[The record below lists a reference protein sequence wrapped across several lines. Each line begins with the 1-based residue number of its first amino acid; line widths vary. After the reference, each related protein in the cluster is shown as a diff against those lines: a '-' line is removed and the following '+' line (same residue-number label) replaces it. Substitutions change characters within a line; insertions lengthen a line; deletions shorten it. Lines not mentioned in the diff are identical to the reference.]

1 MTITHETEVTNTR
14 EATDAARRTRAPLEF
29 APLGLVWVK
38 STQRVV
44 SLRLEKALGAGAR
57 VHKGLEGPAA
67 EAPSAVI
74 YCPDGPDGQEDEEEA
89 AAAVAREVERIRAQ
103 APNATI
109 LVCAPAPDLHLA
121 RGAIKAG
128 ASGLLHTGVPPEQI
142 LRALSVALEGEV
154 VLPRELLRLWVDE
167 QRRLEPRIDLLS
179 ARHREVLELVVEGL
193 TNAEIAGR
201 MFLSESTIK
210 QHLRAAYRLLGAK
223 NRTEAAAL
231 LRGRGWRGVTPEG
244 CLTRSLR
251 E

>member
-1 MTITHETEVTNTR
+1 MTITHETEVTTTR

-44 SLRLEKALGAGAR
+44 SLGLENALGAGAR

-74 YCPDGPDGQEDEEEA
+74 YYPDGPDGQEDEEEA
-89 AAAVAREVERIRAQ
+89 AVAREVESIRAQ

-109 LVCAPAPDLHLA
+109 LVCSLAPDLHLA

-128 ASGLLHTGVPPEQI
+128 ASGLLHTGMPPEQI

-167 QRRLEPRIDLLS
+167 QRRLESRIDLLS
-179 ARHREVLELVVEGL
+179 ARHREVLELVVEGF
-193 TNAEIAGR
+193 TNAQIAGR
-201 MFLSESTIK
+201 LFLSESTIK
-210 QHLRAAYRLLGAK
+210 QHLRAAYKLLGAK

-231 LRGRGWRGVTPEG
+231 LRGRG
-244 CLTRSLR
+244 
-251 E
+251 

>member
-1 MTITHETEVTNTR
+1 VTITHETEVTTTR

-44 SLRLEKALGAGAR
+44 SLGLEKALGAGAR
-57 VHKGLEGPAA
+57 VHKGLEGPGA

-89 AAAVAREVERIRAQ
+89 AAAREVESIRAQ

-109 LVCAPAPDLHLA
+109 LVCALAPDLHLA

-128 ASGLLHTGVPPEQI
+128 ASGLLHIGMPPEQI

-179 ARHREVLELVVEGL
+179 ARHREVLELVGEGL
-193 TNAEIAGR
+193 SNAQIAGR

-210 QHLRAAYRLLGAK
+210 QHLRAAYKLLGAK

-231 LRGRGWRGVTPEG
+231 LRGRGRRGVTPEG
-244 CLTRSLR
+244 CLARSLR

>member
-1 MTITHETEVTNTR
+1 VTITHETEVTTTR

-44 SLRLEKALGAGAR
+44 SLGLEKALGAGAR
-57 VHKGLEGPAA
+57 VHKGLEGPGA

-89 AAAVAREVERIRAQ
+89 AAAREVESIRAQ

-109 LVCAPAPDLHLA
+109 LVCALAPDLHLA
-121 RGAIKAG
+121 RGALKAG
-128 ASGLLHTGVPPEQI
+128 ASGFLHTGMPPEQI
-142 LRALSVALEGEV
+142 LRALSAALRGEV

-167 QRRLEPRIDLLS
+167 QRRLEPRVDLLS
-179 ARHREVLELVVEGL
+179 ARQREVLELVVEGL
-193 TNAEIAGR
+193 TNAQIAGR

-210 QHLRAAYRLLGAK
+210 QHLRAAYKLLGVR
-223 NRTEAAAL
+223 NRTEVAKTMKNDLRAL
-231 LRGRGWRGVTPEG
+231 
-244 CLTRSLR
+244 
-251 E
+251 